1 MSALRIARPEDFA
14 KLDAL
19 VAAFHAHDA
28 IASTAERRYDGIM
41 PLLEGSPHGVIYLI
55 GPSSSPVG
63 YITLAFNW
71 SIEYGGL
78 EAIVDEFFIREKIRG
93 RGMGQDALNQII
105 AMLRENGVKLVT
117 LETAFDSPAM
127 SLYRRVGFVSRAN
140 YGYMIREL

>member
-1 MSALRIARPEDFA
+1 
-14 KLDAL
+14 
-19 VAAFHAHDA
+19 
-28 IASTAERRYDGIM
+28 
-41 PLLEGSPHGVIYLI
+41 
-55 GPSSSPVG
+55 
-63 YITLAFNW
+63 
-71 SIEYGGL
+71 
-78 EAIVDEFFIREKIRG
+78 VDEFFIREKIRG